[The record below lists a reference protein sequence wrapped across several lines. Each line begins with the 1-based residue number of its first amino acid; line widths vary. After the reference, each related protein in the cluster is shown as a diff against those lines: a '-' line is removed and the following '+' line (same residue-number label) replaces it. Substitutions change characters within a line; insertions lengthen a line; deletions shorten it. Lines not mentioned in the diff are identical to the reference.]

1 MASTHVASSHASHCS
16 PMSILGNSS
25 SFEWP
30 DEGRNPTGDEGG
42 HPMRETIRRN
52 QAQSDD
58 EVIDEPER
66 RCLVLRRCLP
76 PLDPRAVLHAALP
89 RAVVGAPLRCRHSSS
104 PSSPNH
110 LGSAYDGGTTT
121 RPEVRTPS
129 GARHGASGARHGALV
144 GCGGSADRSVAL
156 KTAPEQPLLRER
168 SAAAAGA
175 AAPPSAVAPSRAPDT
190 APSEGVGAVSG
201 ATHPAAIA

>member
-30 DEGRNPTGDEGG
+30 DEGRNPTGQEGG

-52 QAQSDD
+52 QAQSEE

-66 RCLVLRRCLP
+66 RCLVPRRCLP

-89 RAVVGAPLRCRHSSS
+89 RAVVGAPLRCRPSSS

-110 LGSAYDGGTTT
+110 LVSAYEGGTTT
-121 RPEVRTPS
+121 RPEVRTPI
-129 GARHGASGARHGALV
+129 GARHGALV
-144 GCGGSADRSVAL
+144 GCGGGAGGGSEDRSMAL
-156 KTAPEQPLLRER
+156 NTAPGQPLLRER
-168 SAAAAGA
+168 SAAGA
-175 AAPPSAVAPSRAPDT
+175 AAPPSVVAPSRAPDT
-190 APSEGVGAVSG
+190 APPEGASAVSG